1 MIKYCDVLIIGGGIT
16 GAGIFRDCALRGLK
30 VVLVEKN
37 DFGCQTTA
45 ASTGLIHGGMR
56 YLTYDA
62 ALTEMTCREAGILA
76 RIAPH
81 LLANKE
87 FIFPIFPNEGH
98 SIEKFE
104 ALLEL
109 YDKYQKNKFANSH
122 RRLSKKEALALEPRF
137 SPNLVGALV
146 LEEYA
151 TNPAALTLANIL
163 GGQSAGG
170 EAIAGLEVFEINRG
184 KDYVSVSAKD
194 RKEREIEIKARI
206 VVNAAGPWAGE
217 AAKLAGLNSVK
228 IRPTKGVHIT
238 VSPSPISRSA
248 ICQAIDGRYL
258 MLVSE
263 NGALRIGTTDDDFY
277 GDLDNLEITR
287 DEVGY
292 LMEAASRTIPAVKE
306 SEIVGGSAG
315 VRPTVYSWGG
325 NEDDLSREYK
335 IVDDGNF
342 VSVIGGK
349 MTIYRLM
356 AEKTVDLLCDKLSV
370 KQGLCA
376 TAEKSLPFVGMD
388 YRGYLKNKYPARE
401 RNYKIF
407 AADDFISEK
416 KIFWRKMKAKANLAK
431 SFLAHYLDKPFKLLE
446 SDYEE

>member
-1 MIKYCDVLIIGGGIT
+1 MVKYADVLIIGGGIT

-30 VVLVEKN
+30 TILVEKRE
-37 DFGCQTTA
+37 FGAQTTA

-56 YLTYDA
+56 YLTYDS
-62 ALTEMTCREAGILA
+62 EMTKITCREAGILA
-76 RIAPH
+76 KIAPH
-81 LLANKE
+81 LLANEE
-87 FIFPIFPNEGH
+87 FIFPIFPNEGNG
-98 SIEKFE
+98 IEKFE

-109 YDKYQKNKFANSH
+109 YDKYQKMKFARPH
-122 RRLSKKEALALEPRF
+122 RRLSKKEALALEP
-137 SPNLVGALV
+137 NLSSRIVGALV
-146 LEEYA
+146 LDEYI

-163 GGQSAGG
+163 DGQSRGG
-170 EAIAGLEVFEINRG
+170 EAFSGLEVFEINRW
-184 KDYVSVSAKD
+184 KDYVSVLMKD
-194 RKEREIEIKARI
+194 NKEREVEMKVRI

-238 VSPSPISRSA
+238 VSPSPISKSA

-258 MLVSE
+258 MLVSQ

-277 GDLDNLEITR
+277 GDLDKLEITR

-292 LMEAASRTIPAVKE
+292 LLEAASRTVPAVKDCK
-306 SEIVGGSAG
+306 IVGGSAG

-325 NEDDLSREYK
+325 NEDDLSREYE
-335 IVDDGNF
+335 IIDDGNF

-356 AEKTVDLLCDKLSV
+356 AEKTVDLLCKKLSV
-370 KQGLCA
+370 KQWFCA

-388 YRGYLKNKYPARE
+388 YCGYLKNKYPASE
-401 RNYKIF
+401 RDYKIF
-407 AADDFISEK
+407 AADDFIPEK
-416 KIFWRKMKAKANLAK
+416 KIFWRKMKAQANLAK
-431 SFLAHYLDKPFKLLE
+431 SFLSHYFNKPFKLLGG
-446 SDYEE
+446 DYEE